1 MVSEIQIVKTLLKLK
16 SLFCKIKDSDNNPKF
31 AFFLFYLKIICFFV
45 LAFVEENMKKLF
57 LFLIFFSIFVLAGCE
72 NGSTNNKP
80 DNSTDLQNDEDII
93 SSEADNDPDNDDFD
107 PESTDDDLD
116 SNNDDT
122 DSKSTDDD
130 DKTEADPADEEKC
143 LAREGFAWVAS
154 GKACIP
160 KVFGRI
166 CTGQT
171 QCFNEESVI
180 YCSSGNYNNK
190 FSGQDAY
197 YAINGMCI
205 PQSFNFEKIDGVNV
219 IKDLNT
225 GLRWKYLS
233 SSEKYTYADAAAYCG
248 ESWRIPTLKEF
259 LTTVDDSEFF
269 LAQNRWFLPYPVS
282 FMGSDD
288 TYFWTSTTFAG
299 DDSYKIIW
307 NPIYGDVKHGK
318 ITPDGT
324 EKYVMC
330 VGGNELPDS
339 DLTEENKKGDI
350 VYTDKTTE
358 LIWQG
363 HIPDTAKSWEEA
375 LKYCETLDYAGY
387 TDWRMPNK
395 NELASIINFN
405 KNHSPF
411 SHIPMTL
418 KNNYCW
424 TSTPVPRY
432 IYESDIVTGDSH
444 LVDTIIYIPVV
455 YFETGEIIYI
465 DDFSGGRSVI
475 CVRTGK
481 NS

>member
-1 MVSEIQIVKTLLKLK
+1 
-16 SLFCKIKDSDNNPKF
+16 
-31 AFFLFYLKIICFFV
+31 
-45 LAFVEENMKKLF
+45 MKKLF
-57 LFLIFFSIFVLAGCE
+57 LFFIFFSIFVFAGCG
-72 NGSTNNKP
+72 NSFKNNEP

-93 SSEADNDPDNDDFD
+93 SDESENNEPDNNDVD
-107 PESTDDDLD
+107 PETTDDDLD
-116 SNNDDT
+116 SNNDER
-122 DSKSTDDD
+122 DSESADDD
-130 DKTEADPADEEKC
+130 DKITEQNDDIDSTDDEKTEADHADEEKC
-143 LAREGFAWVAS
+143 LAREGFAWVAT

-166 CTGQT
+166 CTGQS
-171 QCFNEESVI
+171 QCFNEEGTI
-180 YCSSGNYNNK
+180 YCSGDSNNK

-197 YAINGMCI
+197 YAANGICI
-205 PQSFNFEKIDGVNV
+205 PQSFNFEKLDGVDV
-219 IKDLNT
+219 IEDLNT

-233 SSEKYTYADAAAYCG
+233 SAEKYTYADAEAYCG

-259 LTTVDDSEFF
+259 LTTVDDSEWF
-269 LAQNRWFLPYPVS
+269 LAQNRWFFPYPVS
-282 FMGSDD
+282 FMASND

-339 DLTEENKKGDI
+339 DLAEEDKNGDI

-358 LIWQG
+358 LMWQG
-363 HIPDTAKSWEEA
+363 DAPDTAKSWAEA
-375 LKYCETLDYAGY
+375 LNYCEILDYAGY

-395 NELASIINFN
+395 NELASIINLN
-405 KNHSPF
+405 KDHSPF
-411 SHIPMTL
+411 AYIPMTF

-424 TSTPVPRY
+424 TSTPVPNY
-432 IYESDIVTGDSH
+432 IYESDPLAGYSSS
-444 LVDTIIYIPVV
+444 LVDIYIPVV

-465 DDFSGGRSVI
+465 DDFSGGKSVI
-475 CVRTGK
+475 CVRNGK